1 MTGGAFW
8 RLQQRR
14 RVAVVC
20 LYLGYLLVFLSA
32 LVTARGSV
40 SQALG
45 AALMVVSGLAI
56 VFGVVGVL
64 QSRRVLLPGSIGMLD
79 ERQQAVRDRA
89 YFTAYRVISLLVVA
103 GVSYLALVRLRR
115 LDTIELARSDF
126 LLLAGGIVLLLL
138 TLPSAIMGWTE
149 QDIPEDS
156 GAHGMI
162 NRRSL

>member
-89 YFTAYRVISLLVVA
+89 YFTAYRFISLLVVA

-138 TLPSAIMGWTE
+138 TLPSAIMAWTE
-149 QDIPEDS
+149 QDTPEDS